1 MYDYISTFCSKGT
14 KSISLS
20 SFKLSMQQS
29 HIATPKQMLS
39 AQSFYVY
46 FMTVYQEVY
55 LWTLSDSIHKVGMQH
70 AKLLTPMNAKCKCKC
85 KSNKCI
91 CIRTYE
97 KRSKHQNHRTQPHP
111 PTDHL
116 AVVIANP
123 ANACPFEGAA
133 LSAAETGVLDLV
145 GTLLRL
151 CAICAL
157 TKCPAASAL
166 QRLSSPA
173 NTLAATIRAS

>member
-1 MYDYISTFCSKGT
+1 M
-14 KSISLS
+14 
-20 SFKLSMQQS
+20 
-29 HIATPKQMLS
+29 
-39 AQSFYVY
+39 
-46 FMTVYQEVY
+46 
-55 LWTLSDSIHKVGMQH
+55 
-70 AKLLTPMNAKCKCKC
+70 
-85 KSNKCI
+85 
-91 CIRTYE
+91 YE
-97 KRSKHQNHRTQPHP
+97 KRKPSSTHRTQPHP
-111 PTDHL
+111 LTNHL

-157 TKCPAASAL
+157 TRCPAARAL

-173 NTLAATIRAS
+173 STLAATIRANCRALSPGWVGCAPRTPRRSRQALWGSRTVPPPMVPTSMEGMDTAICRLPLELDRG